1 MLFQEKVTSLAD
13 LAPRLFLIHL
23 KYDKTQKI
31 TFKSGEFGY
40 VDYKSTNP
48 FEFYHILNE
57 LEKVEEQDLQGW
69 LLFS

>member
-1 MLFQEKVTSLAD
+1 MNEN
-13 LAPRLFLIHL
+13 
-23 KYDKTQKI
+23 I

-57 LEKVEEQDLQGW
+57 LEKVRSKICKAGYFFLKKQKNLILAWSVFIIVVAGG
-69 LLFS
+69 LLSMK